1 MTRPASILF
10 VTVLLGVAA
19 CTEVGADLFDPLD
32 GVPPRV
38 EGTFPGDGWRQV
50 PVGIQVRVWF
60 SEAIDPATVDLDN
73 LLLFSGEVVVEGRYQ
88 VTVEPDGR
96 GLVELIPADWLIPG
110 VRYTLYVGNG
120 ITDRVGNALDP
131 EVVVQFTTA
140 W

>member
-1 MTRPASILF
+1 MSRPASIL
-10 VTVLLGVAA
+10 LLAALLAAAA
-19 CTEVGADLFDPLD
+19 CTEVGQDLFDPLD
-32 GVPPRV
+32 GVPPQV

-60 SEAIDPATVDLDN
+60 SEAVDPATVGTDN
-73 LLLFSGEVVVEGRYQ
+73 LMLFSGETIVEGNYR
-88 VTVEPDGR
+88 VTVQPDGR
-96 GLVELIPADWLIPG
+96 GLVELVPADPLIPG

-120 ITDRVGNALDP
+120 ITDLVGNALAP